1 MELMEFMVE
10 FEVGIFLYDDIYC
23 FKNSI
28 VN

>member
-28 VN
+28 IN